1 MIKLYGHEMSGNSYK
16 VRLLL
21 ELLKIDYEWIK
32 VDLMKGEQKSPEYL
46 KLNSFGQVYLARQY
60 GGEKWLPLDALPLA
74 QVVRWLSTTAGEVR
88 QGLENARLYYLF
100 GATNINIERAHQKAK
115 YILTQLDQHLSTHTW
130 LEFERPTI
138 ADIAVFP
145 YVALARDGKIELDAY
160 PHVIAWSD
168 RVQQLPGYIPML
180 GI

>member
-1 MIKLYGHEMSGNSYK
+1 
-16 VRLLL
+16 
-21 ELLKIDYEWIK
+21 
-32 VDLMKGEQKSPEYL
+32 
-46 KLNSFGQVYLARQY
+46 
-60 GGEKWLPLDALPLA
+60 
-74 QVVRWLSTTAGEVR
+74 LST
-88 QGLENARLYYLF
+88 N
-100 GATNINIERAHQKAK
+100 
-115 YILTQLDQHLSTHTW
+115 TW

-145 YVALARDGKIELDAY
+145 YVALARDGKIELDVY